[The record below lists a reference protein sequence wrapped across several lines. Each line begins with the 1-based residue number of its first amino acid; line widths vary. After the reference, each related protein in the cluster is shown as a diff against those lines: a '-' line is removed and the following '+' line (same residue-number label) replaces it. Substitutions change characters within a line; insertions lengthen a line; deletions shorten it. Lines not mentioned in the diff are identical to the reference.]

1 MNQLRFNVFGK
12 VLAVIGGP
20 GSWQAYYPGTDG
32 TRRPADFVIPA
43 DITEEGLAEYL
54 ADLFHED
61 ATPSRNTVRRL
72 NPSLGSESNC

>member
-1 MNQLRFNVFGK
+1 MDELRFKVFGK
-12 VLAVIGGP
+12 VVVVVGSP
-20 GSWQAYYPGTDG
+20 GSWQPYYPGTDG

-43 DITEEGLAEYL
+43 DIAEEGLAEYL

-72 NPSLGSESNC
+72 NPSLESGSNC